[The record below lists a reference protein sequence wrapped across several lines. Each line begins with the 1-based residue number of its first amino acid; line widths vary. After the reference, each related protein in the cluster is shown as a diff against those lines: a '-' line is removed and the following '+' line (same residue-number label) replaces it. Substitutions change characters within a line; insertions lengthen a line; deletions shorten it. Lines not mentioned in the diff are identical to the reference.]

1 MAGGA
6 VDRQIKSGSWRG
18 LANMQ
23 FAEFDSI
30 EGRLRTQPIRRR
42 RARAVELVHPGLP
55 GADNRWFAS
64 QGEARRA
71 ALLEA
76 SRLGP
81 RSGIIHDSLPTIG
94 LPHYHIADP
103 TGRRIS
109 GHFFYGRRPPRQILR
124 RKPLGEFE
132 VGAVDPTLIDQS
144 TRARWLQQMDLAV
157 RTQFGLSGPTLN
169 ASQVRFVPSA
179 QFARLIPPAEIPELL
194 LSLFISPSPGTGVRD
209 ILRFHHKTD
218 LLEGQRNERLMNNR
232 MRDLQQFIA
241 ARMRIG
247 SFQFSVGPNISP
259 FRPSSRSMVI
269 TNITPGQIIAN
280 TIGGVTSQQPTR
292 AARRV
297 LIQLPAAVQTL
308 VHETCHFYTHDNFNS
323 AVRLRARTRF
333 FRGLR
338 LSEVLTEG
346 MTEHF
351 ARQVMRANASS
362 GAGPID
368 ESVYAGFLEMA
379 GRFIAT
385 CEEQTARDAYFRGQ
399 AAAINRLFRAMELN
413 LEAYPLLVPGF
424 MLT

>member
-1 MAGGA
+1 
-6 VDRQIKSGSWRG
+6 
-18 LANMQ
+18 MQ
-23 FAEFDSI
+23 FAEFDPI

-42 RARAVELVHPGLP
+42 CARAVELVHPGLP
-55 GADNRWFAS
+55 GADNRWFPS

-71 ALLEA
+71 ALLAA

-94 LPHYHIADP
+94 LPHYHIVDP

-132 VGAVDPTLIDQS
+132 EGAVEPTLIVQG
-144 TRARWLQQMDLAV
+144 TEARWLRQMDLAV
-157 RTQFGLSGPTLN
+157 RNQFGLSGPPLN
-169 ASQVRFVPSA
+169 PSQVRFVPSA
-179 QFARLIPPAEIPELL
+179 EFARLLPPADIPELL
-194 LSLFISPSPGTGVRD
+194 LSLFVSPSPGTGVRD

-218 LLEGQRNERLMNNR
+218 LLEGQRNERLMNDR

-259 FRPSSRSMVI
+259 SRPSSRSMVI

-292 AARRV
+292 GARRV

-368 ESVYAGFLEMA
+368 ESVYASFLEMA

-385 CEEQTARDAYFRGQ
+385 TEEQTARDAYFRGQ
-399 AAAINRLFRAMELN
+399 PAAINRLFRAMELN

-424 MLT
+424 MLP